1 MVDGVLPFWNDPA
14 GSQLCSRDR
23 SSEFDRTVT
32 FLNFAWKKE
41 RVGTMGKSR
50 AWQKCVLRKREY
62 RRVYVQYTRDDSPE
76 AFIGYEHEKNER
88 KIVPR
93 KYVLLQF

>member
-1 MVDGVLPFWNDPA
+1 
-14 GSQLCSRDR
+14 
-23 SSEFDRTVT
+23 
-32 FLNFAWKKE
+32 
-41 RVGTMGKSR
+41 MGKSR
-50 AWQKCVLRKREY
+50 VRQKCVLRKREY

-76 AFIGYEHEKNER
+76 AFIGYEREKNER